1 MKKIKANWKAHVLTL
16 FPEMFPGPLGHSII
30 GKALE
35 EQVWSL
41 KLINLQ
47 KFSKKGPKYIDD
59 KPYGGGSGMIIK
71 SEIIHKALKETT
83 KKIKNNYSLVF
94 LTPKGKKLNQEKIKK
109 FVKKDNLILVCGK
122 YEGIDQRVIDTWKM
136 EEISLGDYILSGG
149 EIAAMSLIDSCV
161 RLLPNVLGSSKSLES
176 ETFENNLL
184 EYPQYTKPRKWLGKK
199 VPEVLLSGD
208 HKKISEWKKNESIK
222 ITKIKRP
229 DLFKKVVNFVYSA
242 SRPFNF

>member
-1 MKKIKANWKAHVLTL
+1 MKKIKANWKVHILTL
-16 FPEMFPGPLGHSII
+16 FPEMFPGPLGHSIV

-35 EQVWSL
+35 EKTWSL

-47 KFSKKGPKYIDD
+47 NFSKKGPKYVDD

-122 YEGIDQRVIDTWKM
+122 YEGVDQRVIDTWKM

-184 EYPQYTKPRKWLGKK
+184 EYPQYTKPREWLGKK

-208 HKKISEWKKNESIK
+208 HKKIREWKKKESIK

-229 DLFKKVVNFVYSA
+229 DLFRKVVKK
-242 SRPFNF
+242 

>member
-1 MKKIKANWKAHVLTL
+1 MKKAKTPWTAHILTL
-16 FPEMFPGPLGHSII
+16 FPEMFPGPLGFSII

-35 EQVWSL
+35 EENWSL

-47 KFSKKGPKYIDD
+47 NFSKKGPKYVDD

-71 SEIIHKALKETT
+71 SEIVHEALKKTI
-83 KKIKNNYSLVF
+83 KKIKNNYSLVY
-94 LTPKGKKLNQEKIKK
+94 LTPKGKKLDQKKIKR
-109 FVKKDNLILVCGK
+109 FVKRNNLILVCGK
-122 YEGIDQRVIDTWKM
+122 YEGIDQRVIDAWKM
-136 EEISLGDYILSGG
+136 EEISMGDYVLSGG

-161 RLLPNVLGSSKSLES
+161 RLLPNVLGSAKSLEN

-199 VPEVLLSGD
+199 VPEVLLSGN
-208 HKKISEWKKNESIK
+208 HRKINEWKKKESIR

-229 DLFKKVVNFVYSA
+229 DLLKKVVKK
-242 SRPFNF
+242 

>member
-1 MKKIKANWKAHVLTL
+1 M
-16 FPEMFPGPLGHSII
+16 
-30 GKALE
+30 
-35 EQVWSL
+35 
-41 KLINLQ
+41 
-47 KFSKKGPKYIDD
+47 
-59 KPYGGGSGMIIK
+59 
-71 SEIIHKALKETT
+71 IIHKALKETT

-109 FVKKDNLILVCGK
+109 FIKKDNLILVCGK

-149 EIAAMSLIDSCV
+149 EIAAMGLIDSCV

-199 VPEVLLSGD
+199 VPEVLLSGN
-208 HKKISEWKKNESIK
+208 HNRIKEWFLKKRENKTKSRRIDLWNLYRSKKNNGE
-222 ITKIKRP
+222 
-229 DLFKKVVNFVYSA
+229 N
-242 SRPFNF
+242 NE

>member
-1 MKKIKANWKAHVLTL
+1 MKKTKTPWTVHILTL
-16 FPEMFPGPLGHSII
+16 FPEMFPGPLGFSII

-35 EQVWSL
+35 KKNWSL

-47 KFSKKGPKYIDD
+47 NFSKKGPKYVDD

-71 SEIIHKALKETT
+71 SEIVHEALKQTI
-83 KKIKNNYSLVF
+83 KKIKNNYSLVY
-94 LTPKGKKLNQEKIKK
+94 LTPKGKKLDQKKIKR
-109 FVKKDNLILVCGK
+109 FVKRNNLILICGK
-122 YEGIDQRVIDTWKM
+122 YEGIDQRVIDAWKM
-136 EEISLGDYILSGG
+136 EEISMGDYVLSGG

-161 RLLPNVLGSSKSLES
+161 RLLPNVLGSAKSLEN

-199 VPEVLLSGD
+199 VPEVLLSGN
-208 HKKISEWKKNESIK
+208 HRKINEWKKKESIR

-229 DLFKKVVNFVYSA
+229 DLLKKVA
-242 SRPFNF
+242 KK

>member
-47 KFSKKGPKYIDD
+47 KFSRKGPKYVDD

-176 ETFENNLL
+176 
-184 EYPQYTKPRKWLGKK
+184 
-199 VPEVLLSGD
+199 
-208 HKKISEWKKNESIK
+208 
-222 ITKIKRP
+222 
-229 DLFKKVVNFVYSA
+229 
-242 SRPFNF
+242 

>member
-1 MKKIKANWKAHVLTL
+1 MKKAKTPWTAHILTL
-16 FPEMFPGPLGHSII
+16 FPEMFPGPLGFSII

-35 EQVWSL
+35 KKNWSL

-47 KFSKKGPKYIDD
+47 NFSKKGPKYVDD

-71 SEIIHKALKETT
+71 SEIVHEALKQTI
-83 KKIKNNYSLVF
+83 KKIKNNYSLVY
-94 LTPKGKKLNQEKIKK
+94 LTPKGKKLDQKKIKR
-109 FVKKDNLILVCGK
+109 FVKKNNLILVCGK
-122 YEGIDQRVIDTWKM
+122 YEGIDQRVIDAWKM
-136 EEISLGDYILSGG
+136 EEISMGDYVLSGG

-161 RLLPNVLGSSKSLES
+161 RLLPNVLGSAKSLEN

-199 VPEVLLSGD
+199 VPEVLLSGN
-208 HKKISEWKKNESIK
+208 HRKINEWKKKESIR

-229 DLFKKVVNFVYSA
+229 DLLKKVA
-242 SRPFNF
+242 KK

>member
-47 KFSKKGPKYIDD
+47 KFSRKGPKYVDD

-71 SEIIHKALKETT
+71 SEIIHKALKETP

-229 DLFKKVVNFVYSA
+229 DLFRKVIKK
-242 SRPFNF
+242 

>member
-1 MKKIKANWKAHVLTL
+1 MKKTKAPWTAHILTL
-16 FPEMFPGPLGHSII
+16 FPEMFPGPLGFSII

-35 EQVWSL
+35 KKNWSL

-47 KFSKKGPKYIDD
+47 NFSKKGPKYVDD

-71 SEIIHKALKETT
+71 SEIVHEALKQTI
-83 KKIKNNYSLVF
+83 KKIKNNYSLVY
-94 LTPKGKKLNQEKIKK
+94 LTPKGKKLDQKKIKR
-109 FVKKDNLILVCGK
+109 FVKRNNLILICGK
-122 YEGIDQRVIDTWKM
+122 YEGIDQRVIDAWKM
-136 EEISLGDYILSGG
+136 EEISMGDYVLSGG

-161 RLLPNVLGSSKSLES
+161 RLLPNVLGSARSLEN

-199 VPEVLLSGD
+199 VPEVLLSGN
-208 HKKISEWKKNESIK
+208 HRKINEWKKKKSIR

-229 DLFKKVVNFVYSA
+229 DLLKKVA
-242 SRPFNF
+242 KK

>member
-1 MKKIKANWKAHVLTL
+1 MKKTTTPWTAHILTL

-47 KFSKKGPKYIDD
+47 KFSRKGPKYVDD

-122 YEGIDQRVIDTWKM
+122 YEGVDQRVIDTWKM

-184 EYPQYTKPRKWLGKK
+184 EYPQYTKPQKWEEKE
-199 VPEVLLSGD
+199 VPNVLLKGD
-208 HKKISEWKKNESIK
+208 HKKIKDWRLTQSED
-222 ITKIKRP
+222 ITRRRRP
-229 DLFKKVVNFVYSA
+229 DLWKKYKKEK
-242 SRPFNF
+242 

>member
-47 KFSKKGPKYIDD
+47 KFSRKGPKYVDD

-122 YEGIDQRVIDTWKM
+122 YEGIDQRVIDKWKM

-229 DLFKKVVNFVYSA
+229 DLFRKVIKK
-242 SRPFNF
+242 